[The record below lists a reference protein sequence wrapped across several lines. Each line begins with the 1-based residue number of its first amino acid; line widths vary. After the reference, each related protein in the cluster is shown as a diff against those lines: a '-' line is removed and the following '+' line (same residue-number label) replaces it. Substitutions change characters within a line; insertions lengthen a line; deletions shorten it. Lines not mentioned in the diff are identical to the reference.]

1 MSKLEFVTRY
11 FKAIE
16 GGDLDTLLDCYD
28 ESALQIEL
36 PNRLKPLGDQRKPS
50 DLRRDFAAGQ
60 KILRSQTYEILSLVE
75 DKNRAAVEV
84 LWRGVVAL
92 DIKSLKVGDVM
103 TAHSAIFFEFDK
115 DRIIKQKNYDCFEV
129 F

>member
-1 MSKLEFVTRY
+1 MSKLEFVTKY

-16 GGDLDTLLDCYD
+16 GGDLDALLNCYD

-36 PNRLKPLGDQRKPS
+36 PNRLKPQGDRRSPS
-50 DLRRDFAAGQ
+50 DLKRDFAAGQ
-60 KILRSQTYEILSLVE
+60 KILKSQTYEILSLVE
-75 DKNRAAVEV
+75 GKNRAAVEV
-84 LWRGVVAL
+84 LWRGIVGM

-103 TAHSAIFFEFDK
+103 TAHSAIFFEFEK